1 LIKINKILEK
11 IKLFFFSRA
20 FNKKPISTFINIVLF
35 FFLILIKKQKKFSI
49 RFGKNKF
56 YLIIKNFNEGFGTRG
71 LFIFRQYYEP
81 LLEFGHNFLKDGDT
95 ILDIGANYGVYS
107 LAFSSIGQNTKIIAV
122 EPFNFYKNII
132 IENAKMNKFK
142 NIIFINK
149 VVSNH
154 NGFCN
159 LDYSRSYTTA
169 SIIKKF
175 KLKKKIKK
183 VKSITIDNLIKKLNI
198 KKLNFIK
205 MDIEGAELLALKGA
219 KKTIKKFLP
228 TIAMECSIK
237 DYIKIKLDKN
247 YKKFV
252 LTAEGELKQNSFLN
266 KDQST
271 VILIHNSK
279 LKKNSQF
286 LNSSF

>member
-1 LIKINKILEK
+1 MFKIYKISEK

-20 FNKKPISTFINIVLF
+20 FKKKTIQTFFNIVLF
-35 FFLILIKKQKKFSI
+35 FFLISIKKQKKISI
-49 RFGKNKF
+49 KFGKNKF
-56 YLIIKNFNEGFGTRG
+56 YLIIKNFNEGFGARG
-71 LFIFRQYYEP
+71 LLIFREYYEP

-95 ILDIGANYGVYS
+95 ILDIGANYGVYC
-107 LAFSSIGQNTKIIAV
+107 LAFSSIGQNTKVIAV

-132 IENAKMNKFK
+132 TENAKINKFK
-142 NIIFINK
+142 NISFVNK
-149 VVSNH
+149 VISNH

-175 KLKKKIKK
+175 RLKKKIKK
-183 VKSITIDNLIKKLNI
+183 IKSITIDNLIKKLNI

-205 MDIEGAELLALKGA
+205 MDIEGAELLALEGA

-237 DYIKIKLDKN
+237 DYSKIKLNKG
-247 YKKFV
+247 YKKFI
-252 LTAEGELKQNSFLN
+252 LTNEGKLKQNLFLN

-271 VILIHNSK
+271 VILIHNK
-279 LKKNSQF
+279 NLKKIVNF
-286 LNSSF
+286 

>member
-1 LIKINKILEK
+1 LI
-11 IKLFFFSRA
+11 S
-20 FNKKPISTFINIVLF
+20 
-35 FFLILIKKQKKFSI
+35 IKKQKKISI
-49 RFGKNKF
+49 KFGKNKF
-56 YLIIKNFNEGFGTRG
+56 YLIIKNFNEGFGARG
-71 LFIFRQYYEP
+71 LLIFREYYEP

-95 ILDIGANYGVYS
+95 ILDIGANYGVYC
-107 LAFSSIGQNTKIIAV
+107 LAFSSIGKNTKIIAV

-132 IENAKMNKFK
+132 TENAKINKFK
-142 NIIFINK
+142 NINFINK

-175 KLKKKIKK
+175 RLKKKIKK
-183 VKSITIDNLIKKLNI
+183 IKSITIDNLIKKLNI

-205 MDIEGAELLALKGA
+205 MDIEGAELLALEGA
-219 KKTIKKFLP
+219 KKTIRKFLP

-237 DYIKIKLDKN
+237 DYSKIKLNKG
-247 YKKFV
+247 YKKFI
-252 LTAEGELKQNSFLN
+252 LTTEGKLKQNLFLN

-271 VILIHNSK
+271 VILIHNKK
-279 LKKNSQF
+279 LKKIVNF
-286 LNSSF
+286 

>member
-1 LIKINKILEK
+1 MIKINKILEK

-20 FNKKPISTFINIVLF
+20 FNKKPISTFFNIVLF

-71 LFIFRQYYEP
+71 LFIFREYYEP

-95 ILDIGANYGVYS
+95 ILDIGANYGVYC

-132 IENAKMNKFK
+132 TENAKINKFK
-142 NIIFINK
+142 NISFIYK

-237 DYIKIKLDKN
+237 DYIKIKLYKN

>member
-1 LIKINKILEK
+1 MIKINKISEK

-20 FNKKPISTFINIVLF
+20 FKKKPISTFFNIFLF
-35 FFLILIKKQKKFSI
+35 FFLISIKKQKKISI
-49 RFGKNKF
+49 KFGKNKF

-71 LFIFRQYYEP
+71 LFIFREYYEP

-95 ILDIGANYGVYS
+95 ILDIGANYGIYS
-107 LAFSSIGQNTKIIAV
+107 LAFSSTGKNTKTIAV

-132 IENAKMNKFK
+132 YKNAKINKFK
-142 NIIFINK
+142 NISFINK

-154 NGFCN
+154 NGYCN

-183 VKSITIDNLIKKLNI
+183 IKSITIDNLIKKLNI
-198 KKLNFIK
+198 KKLDFIK
-205 MDIEGAELLALKGA
+205 MDIEGAEILALNGA

-237 DYIKIKLDKN
+237 DYTRIKLNKG
-247 YKKFV
+247 YKKFI
-252 LTAEGELKQNSFLN
+252 LTTDGKLKKNLFLN

-271 VILIHNSK
+271 IILIHNKK

-286 LNSSF
+286 LKDFF